1 MTPASARQGV
11 VSGRVVTVLGISV
24 TLEPARLERLP
35 PHTQSLLLDLAGRGS
50 SGQPAEPPSRRHR
63 RAVLLAVPRV
73 GCFPV
78 RASLRYRRRSRRKSM
93 APGGFDQH
101 ASRRTVIGLG
111 NAALAPRAAA
121 GMLWALKERPPS
133 FDST

>member
-1 MTPASARQGV
+1 MTPVSARQGV

-24 TLEPARLERLP
+24 TLEPARLERLQ

-63 RAVLLAVPRV
+63 RAVLLAVPRLQPVLQRV

-78 RASLRYRRRSRRKSM
+78 RASLRYRRHSRRKSI

-121 GMLWALKERPPS
+121 GMLWAL
-133 FDST
+133 